1 MGFKDFLKNVTT
13 QADEIRKKYA
23 PKMLSPEKRYARG
36 IVSVCALLA
45 MADGELEE
53 SEVEAA
59 SQFLMG
65 VNEIQQYFGESDA
78 LELFSQLVNDLQT
91 ESTKGRAFSK
101 MQINKMIAE
110 LKETVTRQD
119 WRSNIMLIAKE
130 MAGANHAGKPG
141 AHEQNIISQLE
152 AAIGA

>member
-1 MGFKDFLKNVTT
+1 MGFKDFLRNVTA

-23 PKMLSPEKRYARG
+23 PKALSPEKRYAHG
-36 IVSVCALLA
+36 IATVCALLA

-65 VNEIQQYFGESDA
+65 VNEVQQYFGEADA
-78 LELFSQLVNDLQT
+78 LELFSQLVNDLQS
-91 ESTKGRAFSK
+91 ESTKGKAFFK
-101 MQINKMIAE
+101 MQTNKMIAQI
-110 LKETVTRQD
+110 KETVTRQD

-130 MAGANHAGKPG
+130 MAKSNQAGKPG
-141 AHEQNIISQLE
+141 AHEQAMLDQLE
-152 AAIGA
+152 TMIGV